1 MPSYIFR
8 IIFLLFLLSGCSSGT
23 ERKAMRES
31 AENKLPE
38 RDLAEIMEDGKLVAL
53 TDFSSSSYFIFKGV
67 PMGFEYKLLEK
78 FCAEIGV
85 ELSVRIV
92 NDMDSVIY
100 LLNHNE
106 GDIIT
111 ANNTVTNR
119 RKRYLTFTEPVL
131 RTRQVLVQRL
141 PEQWWTL
148 TRDQLD
154 RRMVRNAGQL
164 IGKTIHVRRESSFY
178 SRLLNLMD
186 ELGSVINVEFAEGI
200 GTEKLIEM
208 VSEGVIEYTVADE
221 NVAQLNKAYL
231 SNIDVKTPLSF
242 TQNVAWAVRKN
253 SNSLRDTLNA
263 WLKHYKKTE
272 EFAVIHMK
280 YFKARTQHKEGVL
293 SEYSSLKGDK
303 ISPYDELIKAEAE
316 RINWDWKLLAAL
328 IYQVSKFEANA
339 EAWTGASGLM
349 QLIPETAE
357 RFGADSLN
365 DPKQNIH
372 AGVSYLATLKDF
384 WSTHLEDSKEVIPFC
399 LASYNVGLGHVLD
412 ARRLAAK
419 YEADTNS
426 WESVSTYLELK
437 SQPNYYQDPVVRHGY
452 SPGSEPVL

>member
-1 MPSYIFR
+1 
-8 IIFLLFLLSGCSSGT
+8 
-23 ERKAMRES
+23 MRES

-67 PMGFEYKLLEK
+67 PMGFEYELLEK

-106 GDIIT
+106 GDIIA
-111 ANNTVTNR
+111 ANYTVTNR

-131 RTRQVLVQRL
+131 RTRQVLAQRL

-208 VSEGVIEYTVADE
+208 VSEGEIEYTVADE

-242 TQNVAWAVRKN
+242 TQNVAW
-253 SNSLRDTLNA
+253 DMYWTL
-263 WLKHYKKTE
+263 
-272 EFAVIHMK
+272 
-280 YFKARTQHKEGVL
+280 G
-293 SEYSSLKGDK
+293 G
-303 ISPYDELIKAEAE
+303 
-316 RINWDWKLLAAL
+316 
-328 IYQVSKFEANA
+328 
-339 EAWTGASGLM
+339 
-349 QLIPETAE
+349 
-357 RFGADSLN
+357 
-365 DPKQNIH
+365 
-372 AGVSYLATLKDF
+372 
-384 WSTHLEDSKEVIPFC
+384 
-399 LASYNVGLGHVLD
+399 
-412 ARRLAAK
+412 
-419 YEADTNS
+419 
-426 WESVSTYLELK
+426 
-437 SQPNYYQDPVVRHGY
+437 
-452 SPGSEPVL
+452 